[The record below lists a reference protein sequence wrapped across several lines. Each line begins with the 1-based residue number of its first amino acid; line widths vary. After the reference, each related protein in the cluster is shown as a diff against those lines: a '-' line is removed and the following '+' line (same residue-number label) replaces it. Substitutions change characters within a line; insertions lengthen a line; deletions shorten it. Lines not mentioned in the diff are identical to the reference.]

1 MSENQTT
8 SLTTFYK
15 GWDTYQQELSKA
27 IAPLSPEQLALRAA
41 PHLRSIYEIATHI
54 IAVRARWFHNVMGE
68 GNEDIAAIAGWDRG
82 KASIPVYSAEEL
94 VSGLDTTWQLIQHAL
109 ARWTPA
115 DLEYIFEGTR
125 NGEAYR
131 LSRQWVLWH
140 VIEHDLHHGG
150 ELSFSLGMHGLAAPD
165 I

>member
-1 MSENQTT
+1 MTENHT

-15 GWDTYQQELSKA
+15 GWDVYQQELSKA
-27 IAPLSPEQLALRAA
+27 IAPLMPEQLALRAA
-41 PHLRSIYEIATHI
+41 PHLRSISEIATHI
-54 IAVRARWFHNVMGE
+54 IAVRARWFHNLMGE
-68 GNEDIAAIAGWDRG
+68 GNEDIASIAEWDR
-82 KASIPVYSAEEL
+82 ADAPARSAAEL
-94 VSGLDTTWQLIQHAL
+94 VSGLETTWQLIQDAL

-115 DLEYIFEGTR
+115 DLEHIFEGTR
-125 NGEAYR
+125 NGEEYR

-165 I
+165 L